1 MEQNITPGEQEK
13 MAPVVPVAPVTPV
26 SVDENKNM
34 KMFVFGLAA
43 IVVGAVVISA
53 AVGVYRVYAKASTD
67 NFTVVV
73 AKALRL
79 QLMKV
84 NGESVLYSNYAD
96 DIQAIQKLVAFDKTN
111 KGNAASLTPEQMS
124 DQVLW
129 RLANNVLV
137 REAAG
142 KYGVKVEPK
151 DMDDLKANL
160 MKQFKDTGEIE
171 KEIQQRYGWTYAQ
184 YEEKVIK
191 NFVLQQ
197 KIADKIQGD
206 PIAREEIR
214 NKALVV
220 LNEIKAGKDFAEQA
234 KVYGE
239 DGTKTNGGDLGWFG
253 KGDMVPEFENAAYA
267 LKIGEMTQELV
278 ETQYGYHIIKLD
290 ERKTEKTK
298 DAKGKMVSAEKV
310 KARHILFRFP
320 TPETFLDQLA
330 KTASFHLYVKVH
342 NPFTESST
350 STTK

>member
-34 KMFVFGLAA
+34 KMFAFGLAA
-43 IVVGAVVISA
+43 IVVGVVVISA

-79 QLMKV
+79 PLMKV

-184 YEEKVIK
+184 YEDKVIK

>member
-1 MEQNITPGEQEK
+1 MEQITPQEEQQNL
-13 MAPVVPVAPVTPV
+13 APEV
-26 SVDENKNM
+26 SSSNENKNM
-34 KMFVFGLAA
+34 KMFVIGLAA
-43 IVVGAVVISA
+43 IVGVALVVSLVTGI
-53 AVGVYRVYAKASTD
+53 YRVYAKASTD
-67 NFTVVV
+67 NFSLVV

-79 QLMKV
+79 PVMKV

-96 DIQAIQKLVAFDKTN
+96 DMRAIQKLVDFDKTN
-111 KGNAASLTPEQMS
+111 QGNAASLTPEQMS

-137 REAAG
+137 REAAA
-142 KYGVKVEPK
+142 KYDVKIETKDVE
-151 DMDDLKANL
+151 DLKANL
-160 MKQFKDTGEIE
+160 LKQFKDEAEIE
-171 KEIQQRYGWTYAQ
+171 KEIQQRYGWSYAQ

-206 PIAREEIR
+206 QKAREEIR
-214 NKALVV
+214 NKALAV
-220 LNEIKAGKDFAEQA
+220 LNEIKAGKDFSEQA
-234 KVYGE
+234 KIYGE

-253 KGDMVPEFENAAYA
+253 KGDMVPEFENVVYA
-267 LKIGEMTQELV
+267 LKVGEMTQDLV

-298 DAKGKMVSAEKV
+298 DAKGKAVSAEKV

-330 KTASFHLYVKVH
+330 KSANFHLYVKVH
-342 NPFTESST
+342 NPFVEADPN
-350 STTK
+350 TTK